1 MRTFLAENWT
11 MWITRKSGL
20 IWVNWYRDYWICQI
34 NAWWHPEILGN
45 WNGKYFADWFY
56 DPYKQMDHCIK
67 KFKNWTTFYAYPHRF
82 NRTKEI
88 VVNNNKI

>member
-20 IWVNWYRDYWICQI
+20 IWNNWYRDYWICQI
-34 NAWWHPEILGN
+34 NAWYHPEILGN
-45 WNGKYFADWFY
+45 WDKYFADWFY

-67 KFKNWTTFYAYPHRF
+67 KFKSWTTFYAYPHRF
-82 NRTKEI
+82 NRTKQI
-88 VVNNNKI
+88 VINNNKI